1 MLELKN
7 VSKIY
12 NDSKVALQNINL
24 KLNDTGFILINGK
37 SGSGK
42 TTLLNLIGNIILP
55 SKGEVAYN
63 NKNISEIKKYTYKY
77 ISYIFQDYNLFS
89 SLNVLENIRFL
100 NKKAN
105 KQLIKNFQIEDILDK
120 KVNEISG
127 GEARR
132 VAVIR
137 SIINNSK
144 IILCDEPT
152 ASLDLDNEK
161 KILDLLKEK
170 SKNSLVI
177 VVSHHLD
184 VIKPYA
190 DRIITLENGNV
201 IDDKIISNEE
211 KLISQDKLVKKRK
224 SLIYLTFKRIKEN
237 KSMFIL
243 NTLILMFLFFLYI
256 LSLSFK
262 NINFNKMEIDLMKD
276 NNFHKLYSEVNNEYF
291 YKVYEVYDDTN
302 LMSFSVGSGEYNIY
316 YKNDFNN
323 VRYTKYDDN
332 YDSNLLG
339 NKPINK
345 NELVINE
352 YLFECFNKFG
362 IESKDKIY
370 IYPKNIEDVIGLEI
384 LINNEIYKITG
395 VLKEDLNRY
404 SSLKKLTN
412 PQGVEKL
419 VNIFEDDIIRSN
431 FVYVNKSFFNDK
443 DINLISYFF
452 YSNDYKEL
460 LKIKNNYQNIES
472 SVTSVMEENFNI
484 LNTLKLISKYS
495 FYIIIVIL
503 IINLLITNMNS
514 INNYEK
520 ENKILYF
527 MGFSKLKITNIYF
540 LDIFIKVFCASILGI
555 VFMFCFDGLL
565 NYIMTINNHITFNLL
580 KMDFNLLLFV
590 SLLNLLIVIS
600 SYISSLLIIHK
611 NIKCE

>member
-55 SKGEVAYN
+55 SKGEVTYN
-63 NKNISEIKKYTYKY
+63 NKNISDIKKYTYKY

-105 KQLIKNFQIEDILDK
+105 KELIKNFQIEDILDK

-190 DRIITLENGNV
+190 DRIITLENGNI

-211 KLISQDKLVKKRK
+211 KLISQNKLVKKRK

-256 LSLSFK
+256 LSLNFK

-276 NNFHKLYSEVNNEYF
+276 NNFYKLYSEVNNEYF
-291 YKVYEVYDDTN
+291 NKVYEVYDDTD

-323 VRYTKYDDN
+323 VKYIEYNDN

-395 VLKEDLNRY
+395 LLKEDLNRY

-412 PQGVEKL
+412 PQGMEKL

-472 SVTSVMEENFNI
+472 SVISVMEENFNI

-514 INNYEK
+514 ISNYEK

-540 LDIFIKVFCASILGI
+540 LDVFIKVFCASILGI

-580 KMDFNLLLFV
+580 KVDFNLLLFV
-590 SLLNLLIVIS
+590 SLLNLFIVIL
-600 SYISSLLIIHK
+600 SYISSLVIIHK

>member
-55 SKGEVAYN
+55 TKGEVIYN
-63 NKNISEIKKYTYKY
+63 NKNINEIKKYTYKY

-100 NKKAN
+100 NKYAN
-105 KQLIKNFQIEDILDK
+105 KELIQSFQIEDILDK

-184 VIKPYA
+184 VIKSYA
-190 DRIITLENGNV
+190 DRIITLENGK
-201 IDDKIISNEE
+201 IIEDKIISNEE
-211 KLISQDKLVKKRK
+211 KLINQDKLVKKRK
-224 SLIYLTFKRIKEN
+224 RLTYLTFKRIKEN

-243 NTLILMFLFFLYI
+243 NTLLLTFLFFLYI

-262 NINFNKMEIDLMKD
+262 NIDFNKMEIDLMKD
-276 NNFHKLYSEVNNEYF
+276 NNFHKLYSEVNNEHF
-291 YKVYEVYDDTN
+291 NKVYEVYDDTD

-316 YKNDFNN
+316 YKNEFNN
-323 VRYTKYDDN
+323 VGYTEYDDN

-362 IESKDKIY
+362 IENKDKVY

-404 SSLKKLTN
+404 SSLKNLTN
-412 PQGVEKL
+412 PQGMEKL

-443 DINLISYFF
+443 DINLISYYF

-460 LKIKNNYQNIES
+460 LKIKSNYQNIES
-472 SVTSVMEENFNI
+472 SVTSVMEENYNI

-527 MGFSKLKITNIYF
+527 MGFSKFKITNIYF
-540 LDIFIKVFCASILGI
+540 IDIFTKVFWASILGI
-555 VFMFCFDGLL
+555 VFMFCFDELL

-580 KMDFNLLLFV
+580 KVDFNLLLFV
-590 SLLNLLIVIS
+590 SLLNLFIVIL
-600 SYISSLLIIHK
+600 SYISSLIIIHK

>member
-243 NTLILMFLFFLYI
+243 NTLILTFLFFLYI

>member
-24 KLNDTGFILINGK
+24 KLADTGFVLINGK

-55 SKGEVAYN
+55 SKGEVIYN
-63 NKNISEIKKYTYKY
+63 NKNISDIKKYTYKY
-77 ISYIFQDYNLFS
+77 INYIFQDYNLFS

-100 NKKAN
+100 NKNAN
-105 KQLIKNFQIEDILDK
+105 KELIKNFQIEDILDK

-161 KILDLLKEK
+161 KILELLKEK

-201 IDDKIISNEE
+201 IEDNIISNEE
-211 KLISQDKLVKKRK
+211 KLINQDKLVKKRK

-262 NINFNKMEIDLMKD
+262 NIDFNKMEIDLMKD
-276 NNFHKLYSEVNNEYF
+276 NNFHKLYSEVSNEHF
-291 YKVYEVYDDTN
+291 NKVYEVYNDTDF
-302 LMSFSVGSGEYNIY
+302 MSFSVGSGEYNIY

-323 VRYTKYDDN
+323 VRYTEYDDN
-332 YDSNLLG
+332 YDINLLG

-362 IESKDKIY
+362 IENKDKIY

-404 SSLKKLTN
+404 SSLKNLTN
-412 PQGVEKL
+412 PQGMEKL

-460 LKIKNNYQNIES
+460 LTIKNNYRNIES
-472 SVTSVMEENFNI
+472 SVTSVMEENYNI

-514 INNYEK
+514 ISNYEK

-540 LDIFIKVFCASILGI
+540 LDIFTKVFWASILGI
-555 VFMFCFDGLL
+555 VFMFCFDELL
-565 NYIMTINNHITFNLL
+565 NYIMTINNRITFNLL
-580 KMDFNLLLFV
+580 KVDFNLLILV
-590 SLLNLLIVIS
+590 SLLNLFIVIL
-600 SYISSLLIIHK
+600 SYISSLMIIHK